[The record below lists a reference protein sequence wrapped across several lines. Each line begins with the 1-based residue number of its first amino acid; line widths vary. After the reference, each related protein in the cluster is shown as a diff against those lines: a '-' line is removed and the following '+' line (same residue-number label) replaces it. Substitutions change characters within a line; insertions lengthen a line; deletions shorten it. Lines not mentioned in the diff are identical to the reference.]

1 MVFLKTD
8 TGEFRELLVPSILS
22 IGRGNSNDIRPQSQS
37 VSKQHAQITLSYVP
51 GTGKVEAWL
60 EDLNSSYGTFAGET
74 PLEIERVKGKIKL
87 YFGFY
92 IRFGHAPNYF
102 QYVETIPPNAE
113 VLRPEIIVSPSKE
126 LHKQVEENFRKQQQP
141 SQANPVTGSQQQF
154 NMQQQLQRPM
164 SPIHTS
170 FDQPSFGGA
179 NMGNSMNMGSGRY
192 DQPTEYE
199 SHDFGNSNNNNNR
212 SRTSSGR
219 QSMNNSRS
227 NMGYDSNE
235 DDNPRNMQISVNYPT
250 GGKHSPQHPVSI
262 YIDPAGGEQG
272 NEFRSSRGPRSGGRS
287 SGAGDRYSTSPEH
300 HTPER
305 ERNVSFSDEYNLNNY
320 GAGPQNNARSQSLV
334 PLDSSTGQSGR
345 PGWLD
350 EPYNNGTNDRVAFE
364 ESYGNQRPHSPPQ
377 SYNRSNAIQSQYQ
390 GTGAHA
396 YAEKGPI
403 SSNSG
408 TNSAT
413 KPAQKMKS
421 VSDSISELNKLA
433 KKAVGLQSGKL
444 GKPSSNPEDGA
455 MHSKYYQQQRMHNS
469 GTLPKGI
476 LKTSKQVEFQA
487 KVGDNGAIMDAILP
501 SKTVLVRRS
510 WPDELLC
517 PTSELIANFVD
528 LLLAQEPG
536 TTNKEYALY
545 KDIYVGKS
553 KDKNPSVKP
562 MPEGADLSRVP
573 ILANLKMNPVKCD
586 LPVVLPDAV
595 MSEAVAET
603 ILDSDS
609 TATGLL
615 GSTITELNNLMRQC
629 LLGANI
635 DSEAMQGAETS
646 ADFDHALQGVI
657 TSIIKHAIAQLMCAQ
672 QSNVIRAL
680 ETAKGLDIRTNVGL
694 LVQQA
699 MDSLTR
705 INSFMLGTYLQEE
718 TMMLRP
724 ENIYEIVALSL
735 SAILNKLDACNV
747 SIWGIGQRADEVT
760 MEHVVNKSGGFL
772 KASLS
777 LELEELRKM
786 KRESDLTP
794 LVDRI
799 RQQETNILERKILRY
814 DVFISVLSLSVV
826 RFACRQANRLNVS
839 FQTASWFSI
848 NDFERL
854 TYFSLNFCNRAG
866 SIRCSKSSWVSTCAR
881 PFGNGAITHAP

>member
-8 TGEFRELLVPSILS
+8 TGEFRELLVPSIVS

-37 VSKQHAQITLSYVP
+37 VSKLHAQITLSFVP

-60 EDLNSSYGTFAGET
+60 EDLNSSYGTFAGES
-74 PLEIERVKGKIKL
+74 PLDIERVKGKIKL

-102 QYVETIPPNAE
+102 QYMETIPPNAE

-126 LHKQVEENFRKQQQP
+126 FHKQVKEFSQSQQQP
-141 SQANPVTGSQQQF
+141 SQARPVLVHQPQGANSTG
-154 NMQQQLQRPM
+154 MQQLQRPM
-164 SPIHTS
+164 SPIVNS
-170 FDQPSFGGA
+170 FDQASA
-179 NMGNSMNMGSGRY
+179 SVNLGNSFNIGSGRY
-192 DQPTEYE
+192 DQSSEYD
-199 SHDFGNSNNNNNR
+199 SHDFNNNSNMNR
-212 SRTSSGR
+212 SRPSSSTGR
-219 QSMNNSRS
+219 QQQQAAMNSSRPSMP
-227 NMGYDSNE
+227 YDSNE
-235 DDNPRNMQISVNYPT
+235 DDNSRNMQISVNYPT

-262 YIDPAGGEQG
+262 YIDPVGGSSGGEYG
-272 NEFRSSRGPRSGGRS
+272 GDMRGTRPRSARSS
-287 SGAGDRYSTSPEH
+287 AGDRYSDSPEH

-305 ERNVSFSDEYNLNNY
+305 SVSFSDEYNFNNY
-320 GAGPQNNARSQSLV
+320 GSGAGAGAGGGAMQSSGGKSQSLILQDTAAGQQ
-334 PLDSSTGQSGR
+334 LDRS
-345 PGWLD
+345 GWLN
-350 EPYNNGTNDRVAFE
+350 ESYAPNGTNDRVAFE
-364 ESYGNQRPHSPPQ
+364 ESSQRPHSPPQ
-377 SYNRSNAIQSQYQ
+377 SYSRSNAIQNQYQ
-390 GTGAHA
+390 NQGIGAHA
-396 YAEKGPI
+396 FAEKAPI
-403 SSNSG
+403 GGINNSYNYNNSNN
-408 TNSAT
+408 NSAPGSAA
-413 KPAQKMKS
+413 KPAHKMKS
-421 VSDSISELNKLA
+421 VSESISALNQLA
-433 KKAVGLQSGKL
+433 KRAVGAQSGKL

-455 MHSKYYQQQRMHNS
+455 MHSRYYQQQRIHNS

-476 LKTSKQVEFQA
+476 LKTSKQVDFQA

-517 PTSELIANFVD
+517 PSSELIANFVD

-536 TTNKEYALY
+536 TTDKEYLLY
-545 KDIYVGKS
+545 KDIYVGKT
-553 KDKNPSVKP
+553 KDKNPSVKAV
-562 MPEGADLSRVP
+562 PEGADLSKVP
-573 ILANLKMNPVKCD
+573 ILASLKMNPVKCD

-595 MSEAVAET
+595 MSEAVAES

-615 GSTITELNNLMRQC
+615 GSTITELNNLLRQC

-635 DSEAMQGAETS
+635 DSEAMRGAETS

-657 TSIIKHAIAQLMCAQ
+657 TSILKHAIAQLMCAQ

-680 ETAKGLDIRTNVGL
+680 ETSKGLDIRTNVGL

-699 MDSLTR
+699 IDSLTR
-705 INSFMLGTYLQEE
+705 VNSFMLGTYLQEE

-735 SAILNKLDACNV
+735 SAVLNKLDACNV
-747 SIWGIGQRADEVT
+747 SIWSIGQRADEVT

-799 RQQETNILERKILRY
+799 RQQETNILERKILR
-814 DVFISVLSLSVV
+814 
-826 RFACRQANRLNVS
+826 
-839 FQTASWFSI
+839 
-848 NDFERL
+848 
-854 TYFSLNFCNRAG
+854 
-866 SIRCSKSSWVSTCAR
+866 
-881 PFGNGAITHAP
+881 

>member
-1 MVFLKTD
+1 MPIFCMFRILNCSSLPSVTDLTSLLFKPLRAMVFLKTD
-8 TGEFRELLVPSILS
+8 TGEFRELLVPSIVS
-22 IGRGNSNDIRPQSQS
+22 IGRGNNNDIRPQSQS
-37 VSKQHAQITLSYVP
+37 VSKLHAQITLSFVP

-60 EDLNSSYGTFAGET
+60 EDLNSSYGTFAGES
-74 PLEIERVKGKIKL
+74 PLDIERVKGKIKL

-102 QYVETIPPNAE
+102 QYMETIPPNAE

-126 LHKQVEENFRKQQQP
+126 FQKQVKEFSQNQQQP
-141 SQANPVTGSQQQF
+141 SQARPVISNQ
-154 NMQQQLQRPM
+154 QQQLSNTNSMQRPM
-164 SPIHTS
+164 SPMMTN
-170 FDQPSFGGA
+170 FDQPNMSA
-179 NMGNSMNMGSGRY
+179 NMGGSMNMGSGRY
-192 DQPTEYE
+192 DQSSEYD
-199 SHDFGNSNNNNNR
+199 SHDFNSGNHNR
-212 SRTSSGR
+212 SRPGSGR
-219 QSMNNSRS
+219 QSLNNSRP
-227 NMGYDSNE
+227 NMAYDSNDE
-235 DDNPRNMQISVNYPT
+235 ENPRNMQISVNYPT
-250 GGKHSPQHPVSI
+250 GGKNSPQHPVSI
-262 YIDPAGGEQG
+262 YIDPAGG
-272 NEFRSSRGPRSGGRS
+272 SSGGEYGEMRGTRPRSGRS
-287 SGAGDRYSTSPEH
+287 SAAGDRYSSSPEH
-300 HTPER
+300 HHTP
-305 ERNVSFSDEYNLNNY
+305 ERNVSFSDEYNFNNY
-320 GAGPQNNARSQSLV
+320 GAGAQGGAKSQSLIV
-334 PLDSSTGQSGR
+334 QDSTGQTGDK

-350 EPYNNGTNDRVAFE
+350 EPYAPNGTNDHVAFE

-377 SYNRSNAIQSQYQ
+377 SYNRSNAIQAQYP
-390 GTGAHA
+390 GAGVHA
-396 YAEKGPI
+396 FANQTPGGG
-403 SSNSG
+403 NA
-408 TNSAT
+408 SAPGST
-413 KPAQKMKS
+413 AKPAYKMKS

-433 KKAVGLQSGKL
+433 KKAVGVQSGKL

-455 MHSKYYQQQRMHNS
+455 MHSRYYQQQRTHNS

-476 LKTSKQVEFQA
+476 LKASKQVEFQA
-487 KVGDNGAIMDAILP
+487 RVGDNGAIMDAILP

-517 PTSELIANFVD
+517 PSSELIANFVD

-536 TTNKEYALY
+536 TTDKEYTLY

-553 KDKNPSVKP
+553 KDKNPSVKSL
-562 MPEGADLSRVP
+562 PEGADLSKVP

-586 LPVVLPDAV
+586 LPVVLPDNV

-615 GSTITELNNLMRQC
+615 GATITELNNLMRQC

-657 TSIIKHAIAQLMCAQ
+657 TSILKHAVAQLMCAQ

-699 MDSLTR
+699 IDSLTR
-705 INSFMLGTYLQEE
+705 LNSFMLGTYLQEE

-724 ENIYEIVALSL
+724 ENMYEIVALSL

-747 SIWGIGQRADEVT
+747 SIWSIGQRADEVT

-799 RQQETNILERKILRY
+799 RQQETNILERKILR
-814 DVFISVLSLSVV
+814 
-826 RFACRQANRLNVS
+826 
-839 FQTASWFSI
+839 
-848 NDFERL
+848 
-854 TYFSLNFCNRAG
+854 
-866 SIRCSKSSWVSTCAR
+866 
-881 PFGNGAITHAP
+881 